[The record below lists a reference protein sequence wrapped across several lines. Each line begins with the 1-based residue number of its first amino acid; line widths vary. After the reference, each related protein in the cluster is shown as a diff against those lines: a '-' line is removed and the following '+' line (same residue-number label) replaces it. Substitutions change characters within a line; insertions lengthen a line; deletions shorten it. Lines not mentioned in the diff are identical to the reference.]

1 MSGPPL
7 TGAQQTSPG
16 FAVNQTPALPS
27 INQSFESSST
37 HRASGDFEGSRRS
50 SIDSRV
56 NQGMTSLALGNPSPY
71 NGSTNASQASIVS
84 GLQRER
90 GIQTNGYRGPRFSG
104 PLSPL
109 GPRSGEH
116 RTSFAPGRTAPA
128 ISSNPRS
135 DIYNAEAP
143 TLGLPY
149 AFPDPDVARSASQ
162 DGPSRPSNQFSR
174 RGSIADSISS
184 SIFTNDSHLPAG
196 QQGELLFIILFR
208 PEADPCA
215 ELPQSVHH
223 HSLQHKQ
230 VRDIMGEP
238 ESPNGTTPYS
248 RTPELRVTHKLAERK
263 RRSEMKDQFEVLRN
277 RLPQVQSSK
286 SSKWEILTRGKDES
300 ALFKFLEGPNG
311 THSN

>member
-1 MSGPPL
+1 MPGPPSA
-7 TGAQQTSPG
+7 GIQQASPA

-27 INQSFESSST
+27 INQSFDASSI

-90 GIQTNGYRGPRFSG
+90 GIQTNGYRGPRLSSG

-116 RTSFAPGRTAPA
+116 RASFAPGRTAPA

-143 TLGLPY
+143 TAGMAY

-162 DGPSRPSNQFSR
+162 DGASARPSNQFSR

-184 SIFTNDSHLPAG
+184 SIFTNDSHLPPG
-196 QQGELLFIILFR
+196 QHGQYFTF
-208 PEADPCA
+208 CFYV
-215 ELPQSVHH
+215 LP
-223 HSLQHKQ
+223 
-230 VRDIMGEP
+230 R
-238 ESPNGTTPYS
+238 
-248 RTPELRVTHKLAERK
+248 
-263 RRSEMKDQFEVLRN
+263 
-277 RLPQVQSSK
+277 
-286 SSKWEILTRGKDES
+286 
-300 ALFKFLEGPNG
+300 
-311 THSN
+311 